1 MNNLSIYK
9 KNNSR
14 TKGGGGGARAP
25 LGPPPNL
32 PLIHVHWDDVFV
44 IIFFKTNKNV

>member
-9 KNNSR
+9 KIIPGQ
-14 TKGGGGGARAP
+14 KGGGGQ
-25 LGPPPNL
+25 GPPLNL

>member
-14 TKGGGGGARAP
+14 TKGGGGQ
-25 LGPPPNL
+25 GPPLNL